1 MRLPCLALL
10 AVLAWPWAATA
21 DPVEVRTF
29 EVRIAGLRVAD
40 LVLTGWVAE
49 GRYAATGT
57 LRTTGLAGALR
68 RVRFAARVEGRITP
82 AGPRPERYAEQ
93 IDTGRRRSEASL
105 VWEGGTVRQETEKGA
120 ADAAADSVAEPA
132 AAGAVDPL
140 TALWFGLADVAPEA
154 ACRYAAATFDGTR
167 HAEVRLSP
175 IAGQPSCAGRFRRL
189 SGYGAAELAERRAF
203 AFTLHLA
210 PGPGDLL
217 RVERVEVETIY
228 GKAVLNRR

>member
-10 AVLAWPWAATA
+10 AVLAWPCAAMA
-21 DPVEVRTF
+21 DPVEVLAF

-68 RVRFAARVEGRITP
+68 RVRFAARVEGRVTP

-93 IDTGRRRSEASL
+93 VDTGRRRSEASL
-105 VWEGGTVRQETEKGA
+105 AWEGGTVRHET
-120 ADAAADSVAEPA
+120 ADAAADSLAEPA

-175 IAGQPSCAGRFRRL
+175 IAGPPSCAGSFRRL
-189 SGYGAAELAERRAF
+189 SGYSAAELAERRAF
-203 AFTLHLA
+203 AFTVHLV

-217 RVERVEVETIY
+217 RAERVEVETIY

>member
-1 MRLPCLALL
+1 MKLPCLALL
-10 AVLAWPWAATA
+10 AVLAWPCAVAA
-21 DPVEVRTF
+21 DPVEVLAF

-40 LVLTGWVAE
+40 LVLTGAVAE

-93 IDTGRRRSEASL
+93 VDTGRRRSEASL
-105 VWEGGTVRQETEKGA
+105 VWEDGTVRREA
-120 ADAAADSVAEPA
+120 AGAAADNAVEPA
-132 AAGAVDPL
+132 AEGAVDPL

-167 HAEVRLSP
+167 HAEARLSP
-175 IAGQPSCAGRFRRL
+175 VAGQPSCAGSFRRL
-189 SGYGAAELAERRAF
+189 SGYSAAELAERRAF
-203 AFTLHLA
+203 AFTVHLA
-210 PGPGDLL
+210 PGPAGLL
-217 RVERVEVETIY
+217 RAERIEAETIY